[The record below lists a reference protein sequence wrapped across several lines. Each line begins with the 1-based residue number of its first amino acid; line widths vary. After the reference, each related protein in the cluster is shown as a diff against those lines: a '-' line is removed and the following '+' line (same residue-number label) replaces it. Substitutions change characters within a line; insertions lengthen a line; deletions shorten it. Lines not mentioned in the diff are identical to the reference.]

1 MLIVLT
7 TTPTE
12 EEAEQL
18 ARQMVEQKLAACVQ
32 VLPNI
37 KSIYF
42 WEGRIQKEG
51 ENLLLIKTLD
61 DRYSDLEKFIL
72 EHHSYEIPEIVA
84 LNSEHV
90 SGSYLKWLSEFV
102 RS

>member
-18 ARQMVEQKLAACVQ
+18 ASQMVEQKLAACVQ

-72 EHHSYEIPEIVA
+72 EHHSYEIPEIAA

>member
-18 ARQMVEQKLAACVQ
+18 ASQMVEQKLAACVQ

-90 SGSYLKWLSEFV
+90 SGSYLKWLSEFI

>member
-18 ARQMVEQKLAACVQ
+18 ASQMVEQKLAACVQ

>member
-72 EHHSYEIPEIVA
+72 EQHSYEVPEIVA
-84 LNSEHV
+84 LNPEHV
-90 SGSYLKWLSEFV
+90 SGSYLKWLSEFI